1 MVGHDVTHRVG
12 QSNARDKRHDRT
24 RNNQIICGVKTGIA
38 RPDMSQQSEDKGTG
52 KSCHKRN
59 ADIFVHI
66 QREGKAKE
74 GSNGSP
80 QSIVEISAKHDGEEG
95 STERCGSNQLLVVI
109 GQLLNFE
116 AIQLLKSLLKT
127 DFSCYQLTGDLI
139 DIADLFDI
147 VVGLEIA
154 LHP

>member
-1 MVGHDVTHRVG
+1 MIASRLATACSKNVKIVIGLFHNKEGNRGTCTESKGDEERFKELTHSRVDMVGHDVTHRVG

-74 GSNGSP
+74 GGNGR
-80 QSIVEISAKHDGEEG
+80 A
-95 STERCGSNQLLVVI
+95 
-109 GQLLNFE
+109 
-116 AIQLLKSLLKT
+116 
-127 DFSCYQLTGDLI
+127 
-139 DIADLFDI
+139 
-147 VVGLEIA
+147 
-154 LHP
+154 

>member
-1 MVGHDVTHRVG
+1 
-12 QSNARDKRHDRT
+12 
-24 RNNQIICGVKTGIA
+24 
-38 RPDMSQQSEDKGTG
+38 MSQQSEDKGSS
-52 KSCHKRN
+52 KSCHKRDT
-59 ADIFVHI
+59 DIFVNI

-116 AIQLLKSLLKT
+116 AIQLIKSLLKA

-139 DIADLFDI
+139 DIADLLNV